1 MKSIFKTTVWTLVC
15 LSLCAANSSVESQT
29 PETLKTQ
36 VVIIGTI
43 HEKHYENPAYSP
55 DVLREIILSLKP
67 DAILNELPLSL
78 VEPNGRPVESMRKKD
93 RWGPETWAADTVATQ
108 LGIRQIPFDRP
119 DRDENYKKTNYLER
133 EKKSK
138 ELANKLEQQIQ
149 KEDPNSVDLKIGSL
163 AGYAYKAR
171 DEMVNN
177 FGPKELNSEPF
188 DLIIR
193 IKTSIVE
200 DIAETIYRKYP
211 GYEGLADDCKFFRD
225 QWLERNKIMAEN
237 IKKAAGEYPGKRLV
251 VITGAE
257 HRCILRDLLKDVNS
271 IDLKEYWEIT
281 PEPVWRRFFKP
292 FRNYWEAIPPEV
304 NKPREP
310 NEPNQPAYLKPLPPE
325 KLKECGRNASELK
338 QDKQIL

>member
-1 MKSIFKTTVWTLVC
+1 MKSVFKTKIWTLAC
-15 LSLCAANSSVESQT
+15 LSLCAASSCTKSQA
-29 PETLKTQ
+29 PETPKTQ

-43 HEKHYENPAYSP
+43 HDKHYQNPAYSS

-78 VEPNGRPVESMRKKD
+78 VDSSGRPLEKFRKKD

-119 DRDENYKKTNYLER
+119 DRQENFKKTNYFER

-138 ELANKLEQQIQ
+138 ELENKWEQQIQ
-149 KEDPNSVDLKIGSL
+149 KEDPNSVDLKILSL
-163 AGYAYKAR
+163 AGYAYNAR
-171 DEMVNN
+171 DEMNMN
-177 FGPKELNSEPF
+177 FGPKEINSEVF

-193 IKTSIVE
+193 IKNSLTE
-200 DIAETIYRKYP
+200 DIAETIYKKYP

-237 IKKAAGEYPGKRLV
+237 IKKAAKEYPGKRLV

-257 HRCILRDLLKDVNS
+257 HRYILRDLLKDVNS

-281 PEPVWRRFFKP
+281 E
-292 FRNYWEAIPPEV
+292 
-304 NKPREP
+304 
-310 NEPNQPAYLKPLPPE
+310 
-325 KLKECGRNASELK
+325 
-338 QDKQIL
+338 